1 MEKEDNVVVIKDEI
15 KDEIKEYFLSL
26 SEIEQQAYLIAEKQ
40 LKSSFIVEKTQGYL
54 DYIRI
59 IPVS

>member
-1 MEKEDNVVVIKDEI
+1 MEKEDNNVVK

-54 DYIRI
+54 EYIHI
-59 IPVS
+59 NAVS